1 MSNSEFIPKSCPGQP
16 VKLPDGKVVG
26 RLEGD
31 VFIKPV
37 VGSRHMLRTPRAWA
51 IDAEL
56 YEQVRPSIDR
66 IVIEDRETGVRYHT
80 TAEIFDTFRGEL
92 DRGFGRQYFLSLTRW
107 SVERPGDAKQLALNF
122 DGRLAESH
130 A

>member
-1 MSNSEFIPKSCPGQP
+1 MSNSQSIPKSCRGQLL
-16 VKLPDGKVVG
+16 KLPDGKVAG

-31 VFIKPV
+31 IFVKPV

-66 IVIEDRETGVRYHT
+66 IVIEDRETGTRYHA
-80 TAEIFDTFRGEL
+80 TAQTFDKFRGVM
-92 DRGFGRQYFLSLTRW
+92 DRGFGKQYYLTLNRW
-107 SVERPGDAKQLALNF
+107 TTEHPGNVQQLAF
-122 DGRLAESH
+122 TFA
-130 A
+130 

>member
-1 MSNSEFIPKSCPGQP
+1 M
-16 VKLPDGKVVG
+16 KLPDGKVVG
-26 RLEGD
+26 QLQGD

-51 IDAEL
+51 MDAEL
-56 YEQVRPSIDR
+56 YDEIRPSIQR
-66 IVIEDRETGVRYHT
+66 LVIQDKETGIEYYVS
-80 TAEIFDTFRGEL
+80 AEVFDRFRGVL
-92 DRGFGRQYFLSLTRW
+92 DRGFGRQYFLPLPRW

-122 DGRLAESH
+122 DGRLGESH

>member
-1 MSNSEFIPKSCPGQP
+1 MSNSQCIPKSCRGQLLR
-16 VKLPDGKVVG
+16 LPDGKVAG

-37 VGSRHMLRTPRAWA
+37 AGSRHMLRTPRAWA

-56 YEQVRPSIDR
+56 YEQVRPSIQR
-66 IVIEDRETGVRYHT
+66 LVIQDKETGIGYYVS
-80 TAEIFDTFRGEL
+80 AEVFDRFRGVL

-107 SVERPGDAKQLALNF
+107 SVEHPGDAKQLALIF
-122 DGRLAESH
+122 DGRLGESH

>member
-1 MSNSEFIPKSCPGQP
+1 MSYSEFIPKSCRGQP

-26 RLEGD
+26 YLEGS

-56 YEQVRPSIDR
+56 YEQVRPSIER
-66 IVIEDRETGVRYHT
+66 IVIEDKETGTRYQAT
-80 TAEIFDTFRGEL
+80 TEVFDRFRGVL
-92 DRGFGRQYFLSLTRW
+92 DRGFGKQYYLTLNRW
-107 SVERPGDAKQLALNF
+107 MTGHPGDVQQLALTF
-122 DGRLAESH
+122 G
-130 A
+130 